1 MNAMTHVL
9 PTEQTTNV
17 LEVAIIGAGLSGVGM
32 AIQLK
37 QAGVDQVRIFEK
49 ADAVGGTWRDN
60 TYPGCGCDVESQLYS
75 FSFEPNPDWTR
86 TFARAA
92 EIQAYVEHCTDK
104 YGIRS
109 QITFNTEIVDARF
122 IDAAGHWQ
130 LTTGQG
136 EVVLARHMV
145 MAIGPFKGAS
155 VPDIPGMDRFLGK
168 IQHTAYWDHQV
179 DYRGQRVGL
188 IGTGASAIQVGPA
201 LATEAAQLTVFQRTP
216 AWILPKN
223 DKHIPD
229 WRKRLNRR
237 VPLLMKADRLKSYWY
252 HELSAP
258 FLILEH
264 EAFKRI
270 PEALAKAYLY
280 RLVKSPELRE
290 KLTPNYRFG
299 CKRAL
304 ISSAWYPMMQQPNVH
319 LCTDGIRE
327 ITPHGVMTSDG
338 REHVLDMLVLATGYK
353 VPLAEAPFPI
363 FGLTGQS
370 LNDRAQNGAEAYK
383 GLAIAGYP
391 NMYFLMGPWSGPGHQ
406 SVTVYQEAQ
415 FDYITQAIRYRID
428 QSAHHVT
435 VKEGIEQ
442 DFVQE
447 MDWRSQFTV
456 WTSGCASW
464 YLSPNGRNNALFP
477 GYHLEYKFRVRR
489 FKPSD
494 YVVTSHVPLA
504 EPTSSAMAVEQT
516 LS

>member
-1 MNAMTHVL
+1 MSAAERMPEIAN
-9 PTEQTTNV
+9 EV
-17 LEVAIIGAGLSGVGM
+17 LEVAVIGAGLSGIGM
-32 AIQLK
+32 AIKLK
-37 QAGVDQVRIFEK
+37 QAGVWPFRVFEK

-75 FSFEPNPDWTR
+75 FSFEPNPNWTR

-92 EIQAYVEHCTDK
+92 EIQRYVEHCTDK
-104 YGIRS
+104 YTLR
-109 QITFNTEIVDARF
+109 QLITFGCEIIEARF
-122 IDAAGHWQ
+122 IDDKGYWQ
-130 LTTGQG
+130 LTTNQG
-136 EVVLARHMV
+136 GVTLARHMI

-155 VPDIPGMDRFLGK
+155 VPSIPGMDRFRGK
-168 IQHTAYWDHQV
+168 IQHTANWDHSA
-179 DYRGQRVGL
+179 DYRNQRIGL

-201 LATEAAQLTVFQRTP
+201 LAAEAAQLSVFQRTP

-223 DKHIPD
+223 DVAISAL
-229 WRKRLNRR
+229 RMRLNRR
-237 VPLLMKADRLKSYWY
+237 FPVLMKADRLRSYWY

-264 EAFKRI
+264 SAFKRI
-270 PEALAKAYLY
+270 PEAMAKSYLQ
-280 RLVKSPELRE
+280 RAVKCPDLRQ

-304 ISSAWYPMMQQPNVH
+304 ISSAWYPMIQKPNVT
-319 LCTDGIRE
+319 LITDGIRE
-327 ITPHGVMTSDG
+327 ITPEGIITSDG
-338 REHVLDMLVLATGYK
+338 QHHEVDMLVLATGYK
-353 VPLAEAPFPI
+353 VPLAESPFPI
-363 FGLTGQS
+363 FGLASQS
-370 LNDRAQNGAEAYK
+370 LNERSQNGAEAYK

-415 FDYITQAIRYRID
+415 FNYITQAIRYRID
-428 QSAHHVT
+428 HDAQHIS
-435 VKEGIEQ
+435 VKPDVEKR
-442 DFVQE
+442 FVEE

-477 GYHLEYKFRVRR
+477 GYHLEYKFRVRQ

-494 YVVTSHVPLA
+494 YEVAHHAPC
-504 EPTSSAMAVEQT
+504 P
-516 LS
+516 